1 MISYS
6 YPHPNRPPPLPPS
19 YKESEEGLTI
29 QLRLPSL
36 SSCQWCLKLYGLVIG
51 GMGVIFSFLW
61 IIVHIY
67 VLTQIKNDGDLRMQR
82 YLDILMGLSML
93 ISLVSLEYGS
103 MSGERAPLALFLILS
118 LATIAGYWLWFLYL
132 KYLKMESEAS
142 KEHEHVGLWVTGV
155 YLVLVSPV
163 LLLYRSL
170 DPERV
175 TREQLYMA
183 AEDAGAKER
192 SAV

>member
-36 SSCQWCLKLYGLVIG
+36 SSCHWCLKLYGLVVG

-67 VLTQIKNDGDLRMQR
+67 VLTQIKDDGDIRMQR

-93 ISLVSLEYGS
+93 VSLVSLEYGS
-103 MSGERAPLALFLILS
+103 MSGEKAPLALFLILS

-132 KYLKMESEAS
+132 KYLKMENEAS
-142 KEHEHVGLWVTGV
+142 KEQGGVGVWVTGV
-155 YLVLVSPV
+155 YIVVVLPV
-163 LLLYRSL
+163 LLFYRSL
-170 DPERV
+170 D
-175 TREQLYMA
+175 REEEYAHTTPDQ
-183 AEDAGAKER
+183 ENDGRKER
-192 SAV
+192 SVV

>member
-142 KEHEHVGLWVTGV
+142 KEQGGVGVWVTGV
-155 YLVLVSPV
+155 YIVVVLPV
-163 LLLYRSL
+163 LLFYRSL
-170 DPERV
+170 DKEEEYV
-175 TREQLYMA
+175 HA
-183 AEDAGAKER
+183 APDQETDGRKER
-192 SAV
+192 SVV

>member
-36 SSCQWCLKLYGLVIG
+36 SSCHWCLKLYGLVVG

-67 VLTQIKNDGDLRMQR
+67 VLTQIKDDGDLRMQR

-93 ISLVSLEYGS
+93 VSLVSLEYGS
-103 MSGERAPLALFLILS
+103 MSGEKAPLALFLILS

-132 KYLKMESEAS
+132 KYLKMENEAS
-142 KEHEHVGLWVTGV
+142 KEQGGVGVWVTGV
-155 YLVLVSPV
+155 YIVVVLPV
-163 LLLYRSL
+163 LLFYRSL
-170 DPERV
+170 D
-175 TREQLYMA
+175 REEEYAHTVPDQ
-183 AEDAGAKER
+183 ENDGRKER
-192 SAV
+192 SVV